1 MERRTSKSFFK
12 YVEDSVKEKM
22 FVSDG
27 VKRRMMAETLE
38 TLMRQYGND
47 VLRLAYFY
55 VKEYHL
61 AEDIFQDVFL
71 KVNQNLKQFREESS
85 IKTWILRITV
95 NTCKDYLKSAY
106 HNRVQMLSEAEEQ
119 TLAAEDVYEKV
130 EKKQDLRY
138 VRELLEQMPK
148 KYTEVLWLLYFEE
161 KTLKETA
168 SILGIKE
175 GTVKSRASRAKE
187 KLKQELWR
195 FGKEDFLE
203 NK

>member
-1 MERRTSKSFFK
+1 ML
-12 YVEDSVKEKM
+12 
-22 FVSDG
+22 VSDG

-47 VLRLAYFY
+47 VLRLAYLY

-71 KVNQNLKQFREESS
+71 KVNQNLEDFRGESS

-106 HNRVQMLSEAEEQ
+106 HNRVQRLSEEQEE
-119 TLAAEDVYEKV
+119 TLAAEDTYETV

-138 VRELLEQMPK
+138 VREILQHMPK
-148 KYTEVLWLLYFEE
+148 KY
-161 KTLKETA
+161 
-168 SILGIKE
+168 
-175 GTVKSRASRAKE
+175 SRFQQHNIHS
-187 KLKQELWR
+187 LI
-195 FGKEDFLE
+195 
-203 NK
+203 

>member
-1 MERRTSKSFFK
+1 
-12 YVEDSVKEKM
+12 M

-47 VLRLAYFY
+47 VLRLAYLY

>member
-1 MERRTSKSFFK
+1 MKK
-12 YVEDSVKEKM
+12 KM
-22 FVSDG
+22 LVSDG

-168 SILGIKE
+168 YILGIRE

-187 KLKQELWR
+187 KLKQELYR
-195 FGKEDFLE
+195 SGKENFLE
-203 NK
+203 NR

>member
-1 MERRTSKSFFK
+1 MVIWELFQLEHFELFARLYKIK
-12 YVEDSVKEKM
+12 LN
-22 FVSDG
+22 G
-27 VKRRMMAETLE
+27 VRRRMVEQSLE

-47 VLRLAYFY
+47 VLRLAYLY

-71 KVNQNLKQFREESS
+71 KVNQNIANFRGEST

-106 HNRVQMLSEAEEQ
+106 YNRVQMLNEEQEQ
-119 TLAAEDVYEKV
+119 TLAAEDSYETI
-130 EKKQDLRY
+130 EKRQDLRY
-138 VRELLEQMPK
+138 VRDILEQMPK
-148 KYTEVLWLLYFEE
+148 KYKEVLWLLYFEE

-168 SILGIKE
+168 CILGIRE
-175 GTVKSRASRAKE
+175 GTVKSRAFRAKE